1 MQRRHTVLSRKGGA
15 AAAAATLA
23 LVAAL
28 PGTAGA
34 TASTVIADWE
44 MNEPPGS
51 TTMADIGP
59 NQLTG
64 TVGASVATGV
74 TVSGATGF
82 DWSKVNPNQPPAN
95 PGRLVQV
102 TSAVLNPG
110 TSDYAVV
117 FRYRSTFKFGNI
129 VQKGQAHVAG
139 GYFKV
144 EQPGGYLNCFF
155 TGKGGKASIKST
167 HQTNDGQWHVVRCER
182 TATGVTLTVDGVVV
196 GQAVHAT
203 GMISNSS
210 PLTVGGKL
218 NCDNITITCDY
229 FAGDIDY
236 LVIQK
241 G

>member
-1 MQRRHTVLSRKGGA
+1 MRRSHVRVRRWA
-15 AAAAATLA
+15 VP
-23 LVAAL
+23 VAALAAVLVGSL

-44 MNEPPGS
+44 MNEPAGA
-51 TTMADIGP
+51 TTMADTGP

-64 TVGASVATGV
+64 TVGATVQTGV
-74 TVSGATGF
+74 VVSGATGF
-82 DWSKVNPNQPPAN
+82 DWSPVKPNQPPAN

-102 TSAVLNPG
+102 DSALLNPG
-110 TSDYAVV
+110 TADYAVV
-117 FRYRSTFKFGNI
+117 FRYRSTVKFGNI

-144 EQPGGYLNCFF
+144 EQPGGHLNCFF
-155 TGKGGKASIKST
+155 TGKGGKASIKSPNL
-167 HQTNDGQWHVVRCER
+167 TNDGQWHVVRCER

-218 NCDNITITCDY
+218 SCDNIAITCDY
-229 FAGDIDY
+229 FSGDIDY
-236 LVIQK
+236 LVVQK

>member
-1 MQRRHTVLSRKGGA
+1 MNVSRRAVPRRRLLPVVA
-15 AAAAATLA
+15 LA
-23 LVAAL
+23 LMLLGSL

-34 TASTVIADWE
+34 TASTVLADWE

-51 TTMADIGP
+51 TTMADTGP

-64 TVGASVATGV
+64 AVGATVQTGV
-74 TVSGATGF
+74 TVSGATAF
-82 DWSKVNPNQPPAN
+82 DWSRVKPNQPPAN

-102 TSAVLNPG
+102 DSALLNPE
-110 TSDYAVV
+110 TADYAVV
-117 FRYRSTFKFGNI
+117 FRYRATVKFGNI
-129 VQKGQAHVAG
+129 VQKGQAHVTG

-155 TGKGGKASIKST
+155 TGKGGKAAVKST
-167 HQTNDGQWHVVRCER
+167 HLTNDGQWHVVRCER

-203 GMISNSS
+203 GTISNSS

-218 NCDNITITCDY
+218 SCDNVTITCDY
-229 FAGDIDY
+229 FSGDIDY
-236 LVIQK
+236 LVIEK